1 MKRRR
6 YETEKERPLIV
17 EHTMQL
23 HPKHLNT
30 LKYEFVTLARQ
41 YNILMTYEDK
51 SETMVVRG
59 KYHKVMDWIRHAR
72 CLLEIYQEELLQA
85 METER
90 SFKATVHKRKL
101 VSGRSHDDLVP
112 KRSHKDVVPKRYQ
125 PSKELSMDDA
135 KEYKMDVEDL
145 IYEGVNG
152 GYRCAELDA
161 EMKDLTK

>member
-1 MKRRR
+1 MPKYNQERKGQRRRWGRYMQRENNYDIRERIMERRR

-17 EHTMQL
+17 EHAMQL
-23 HPKHLNT
+23 HPKHLNN
-30 LKYEFVTLARQ
+30 LKYEFVTLTRQ

-90 SFKATVHKRKL
+90 TFNATVHK
-101 VSGRSHDDLVP
+101 
-112 KRSHKDVVPKRYQ
+112 
-125 PSKELSMDDA
+125 
-135 KEYKMDVEDL
+135 
-145 IYEGVNG
+145 
-152 GYRCAELDA
+152 
-161 EMKDLTK
+161 MK